1 MYSNNESIHPSTT
14 EKHPKFFL
22 PTGCAWSIG
31 PSAWCEAYARPHE
44 RQSLSAAWYCIVLYW
59 NITCPCGMPWRQP
72 SCVSGAVAVDDGI
85 ITPAWGSFQ
94 FHPSCR
100 DHQKSKKMREKNRII
115 VWPVDAIATSKT
127 IQTSYR
133 QDYPLNERR
142 YPHVGRSVVRVVS
155 VLLSWIKRSPEV
167 DRSINLGQKE
177 FDPAQ

>member
-1 MYSNNESIHPSTT
+1 MNPSIHPST

-44 RQSLSAAWYCIVLYW
+44 RQSLSVAWYCTVLQGYHLSLW
-59 NITCPCGMPWRQP
+59 NASTTTELCVVFSVP
-72 SCVSGAVAVDDGI
+72 SLSMMELSPPREEI
-85 ITPAWGSFQ
+85 LQ

-155 VLLSWIKRSPEV
+155 VLLS
-167 DRSINLGQKE
+167 
-177 FDPAQ
+177 